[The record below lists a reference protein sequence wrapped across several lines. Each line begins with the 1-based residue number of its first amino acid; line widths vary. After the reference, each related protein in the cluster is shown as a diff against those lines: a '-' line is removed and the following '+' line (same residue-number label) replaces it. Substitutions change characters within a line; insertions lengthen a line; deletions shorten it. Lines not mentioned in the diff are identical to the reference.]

1 MGRDIQ
7 AIKISGEDRRRYR
20 DKVRRSLD
28 VFARMLRERLFE
40 ENPSTVGQE
49 IELNLVDEHGMPSMR
64 NAAVLDAIASP
75 AWATE
80 VGQFNLEINVPPRM
94 MDGDSLATL
103 ETELRADLNAAD
115 ARARTV
121 GSHLVMVGILPT
133 LAEHDVNEGTM
144 SANERYRVLNEQIFA
159 ARGEDM
165 SISIDG
171 SEQLL
176 THTDS
181 ITPEAACTSVQL
193 HTQVSPDA
201 FAAYWNA
208 AQAIAGVQVALAAN
222 SPYLFGRQL
231 WHETRIPL
239 FEQST
244 DTRPDELKEQGVRPR
259 VWFGER
265 WITSVFDLFEENLR
279 YFPAL
284 LPICEEED
292 PLAVLDRGSIP
303 QLAEMSLHNGTI
315 YRWNRPVYGVVDGRP
330 HLRVENRVLPA
341 GPTIADV
348 VANAAFYYGLVRSL
362 AEAQRPI
369 WTQMSFTTAA
379 ENLQEAARH
388 GLDAQLYWP
397 GVGDTPVAELIL
409 RRLLPLARE
418 GLSRWGVDEAVAGRL
433 LGIIEQRCLTGQTG
447 AAWQIATVDRTDR
460 TQRPGPPGGA
470 APDDPALHRPHALQR
485 ARAYLERRLTRTP
498 HRDQR
503 YTGGGEGQPGQP
515 QHGQPLAQHGPGQ
528 HDRHRRVERGE
539 HRGDRQ
545 ETRVAGEEEQDGAGR
560 PGRPRDHRQQPR
572 PGLPGS
578 RTLRVATATARAAV
592 SSVTWVAATGHRP
605 LPEPARSS
613 PMNSSAKHAPA
624 TRPTTTPAIGRPA
637 VGWRPRWPAPPRR
650 WPVAEAALAETPTMA
665 GRASTIPISAR
676 VVGRSPNSSPASTEK
691 PAAPTALIG
700 PATLNAAC
708 RNPRY
713 SASAPVVP
721 PRPATAPQ
729 ARAAAAGRW
738 GAAKGSAAVTASALT
753 AEASSVTWMTPAR
766 REASPAAKSEA
777 P

>member
-40 ENPSTVGQE
+40 EHPSTVGQE

-64 NAAVLDAIASP
+64 NADVLDAIASP
-75 AWATE
+75 VWATE
-80 VGQFNLEINVPPRM
+80 VGQFNLEINVPPRVL
-94 MDGDSLATL
+94 DGDALATL

-115 ARARTV
+115 TRARTV

-133 LAEHDVNEGTM
+133 LAEHDVSEGTM

-171 SEQLL
+171 REQLL
-176 THTDS
+176 THADS

-193 HTQVSPDA
+193 HLQVSPDA
-201 FAAYWNA
+201 FADYWNA

-222 SPYLFGRQL
+222 SPFLFGRQL
-231 WHETRIPL
+231 WHETRITL
-239 FEQST
+239 FEQAT

-303 QLAEMSLHNGTI
+303 QLAEMNLHNGTV
-315 YRWNRPVYGVVDGRP
+315 YRWNRPVYGVVSDRP

-379 ENLQEAARH
+379 ENLHEAARH

-397 GVGDTPVAELIL
+397 GVGDTPVSELIL
-409 RRLLPLARE
+409 RRLLPLAHE
-418 GLSRWGVDEAVAGRL
+418 GLARWGVDEAVAARL

-447 AAWQIATVDRTDR
+447 AVWQMST
-460 TQRPGPPGGA
+460 
-470 APDDPALHRPHALQR
+470 
-485 ARAYLERRLTRTP
+485 
-498 HRDQR
+498 
-503 YTGGGEGQPGQP
+503 
-515 QHGQPLAQHGPGQ
+515 
-528 HDRHRRVERGE
+528 
-539 HRGDRQ
+539 
-545 ETRVAGEEEQDGAGR
+545 
-560 PGRPRDHRQQPR
+560 
-572 PGLPGS
+572 
-578 RTLRVATATARAAV
+578 
-592 SSVTWVAATGHRP
+592 
-605 LPEPARSS
+605 
-613 PMNSSAKHAPA
+613 
-624 TRPTTTPAIGRPA
+624 
-637 VGWRPRWPAPPRR
+637 
-650 WPVAEAALAETPTMA
+650 VAELT
-665 GRASTIPISAR
+665 S
-676 VVGRSPNSSPASTEK
+676 
-691 PAAPTALIG
+691 
-700 PATLNAAC
+700 
-708 RNPRY
+708 RN
-713 SASAPVVP
+713 
-721 PRPATAPQ
+721 
-729 ARAAAAGRW
+729 G
-738 GAAKGSAAVTASALT
+738 LD
-753 AEASSVTWMTPAR
+753 R
-766 REASPAAKSEA
+766 REALRQMTQRYIEHMHSNEPVHTWSVGLGGLASRA
-777 P
+777 